1 MKYLGLLGLSQTF
14 LGISMR
20 HQQRESRQMLETMQ
34 AKVWLEALSVSTNII
49 NVIMHCHNF

>member
-34 AKVWLEALSVSTNII
+34 AKVWLEALSVTNII